1 MAASKNSAANL
12 EYWTGFFNRA
22 NGSIFDVIE
31 NAILVAANDSPQ
43 ELRSRRDRIVEK
55 IYTVAIPRCFSCIER
70 CNQQLEEAGSVKH
83 ERENRE
89 KEKEG
94 PEDIGRMVVSGSG
107 GSNCSYDEVEAIT
120 EEIERESETVGE
132 VLRIKEILLNQGEE
146 VYADFQFFFC
156 CHVLLFL
163 FTQFFLVGK
172 SCFLDQKL
180 CRQVTMMN

>member
-89 KEKEG
+89 KEKDG

-146 VYADFQFFFC
+146 VYADFQFFF
-156 CHVLLFL
+156 LL
-163 FTQFFLVGK
+163 
-172 SCFLDQKL
+172 SCFIVPFYSILS
-180 CRQVTMMN
+180 CGEIVFS